1 MSINSLQL
9 PPFRDPYHNATYV
22 TPSFITLSISI
33 NPSSYSSSTANATN
47 VSPTFAIPSTSP
59 LPPSSVTGSS
69 SNFPM
74 PSVSSTT
81 GFSPTSSPSST
92 ADQSFPA
99 TGSFLPAT
107 GSFVPSTALTASTV
121 DITSL
126 LITDSLVSTTS
137 PVLSSTK
144 TAVPVT
150 TSASPTELPVHRTTP
165 VLVSIGA
172 IVGPVLGGVTVLVM
186 ILLAILLRH
195 RYRQRSGRANG
206 YASSERNL
214 LPDAD
219 ETDGTQ
225 MAQEMPSDIDTA
237 TTALPIDAPSS
248 PVTREPRNSATS
260 SNLRSSFVPSTN
272 GLPLLDFSTGY
283 DVNLGASAGAKSLRF
298 LATSSARHAATA
310 TAIAVAGTPQE
321 ELNRNPSLRSA
332 QPSEISV
339 VSDPPPPYT
348 TN

>member
-1 MSINSLQL
+1 
-9 PPFRDPYHNATYV
+9 
-22 TPSFITLSISI
+22 
-33 NPSSYSSSTANATN
+33 
-47 VSPTFAIPSTSP
+47 
-59 LPPSSVTGSS
+59 
-69 SNFPM
+69 M

-107 GSFVPSTALTASTV
+107 GSFVPSTALTPSTV
-121 DITSL
+121 DITSSL
-126 LITDSLVSTTS
+126 MTDSFVSTTS
-137 PVLSSTK
+137 PSFSSTR

-150 TSASPTELPVHRTTP
+150 TSASSTELHRTTS
-165 VLVSIGA
+165 VSIGA
-172 IVGPVLGGVTVLVM
+172 IVGPVLGGVTVLAL
-186 ILLAILLRH
+186 ILLAVLH
-195 RYRQRSGRANG
+195 RYRQRSARGNG
-206 YASSERNL
+206 HASSERNL
-214 LPDAD
+214 LPDED

-225 MAQEMPSDIDTA
+225 MAQEMPSNIDTA
-237 TTALPIDAPSS
+237 TTTLPIDAPSS